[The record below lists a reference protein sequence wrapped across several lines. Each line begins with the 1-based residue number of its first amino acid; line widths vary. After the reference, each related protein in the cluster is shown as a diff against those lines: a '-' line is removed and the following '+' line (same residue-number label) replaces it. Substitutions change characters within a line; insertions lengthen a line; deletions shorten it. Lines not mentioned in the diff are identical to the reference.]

1 MICHIGSHWRIGS
14 VSQRLGRWQVP
25 EFKEFFV
32 WHGSWKVADIGR
44 LSPTLTMS
52 TTTAATAAPA
62 ASPEPD
68 AVEIS
73 LYESRRKI
81 QTRSVSGTF
90 THLRWAAV
98 WFTQILFYALPWFNW
113 NGRQAVLFD
122 LLSRRFYLGGL
133 VLYPQ
138 DFIYL
143 TGLLVMSALSL
154 FLFTAVAGRLWC
166 GYACPQTVYTE
177 IFMWIEKR
185 IEGDRAARIRLD
197 DAPMSG
203 AKFARR
209 GAKHLAW
216 VLFALWTGFTF
227 VGYFT
232 PIRAQTAEV
241 LAGSMG
247 AWQTFWIFFYGFA
260 TYGNAGFMREQVCKY
275 MCPYARFQSAM
286 FDKDTLIVTYDAA
299 RGEPRGSRGK
309 KVDPKEKGLGSCVD
323 CTLCVQVCP
332 TGIDIRK
339 GLQYECIGC
348 GACADVCDE
357 VMDKFGYAR
366 GLVKYSTQNA
376 MTGGWDKAQT
386 IRRALRP
393 RVLVYSAILGAIAV
407 AVGVS
412 LYLRV
417 PMKVDVIRDRGALA
431 RMVDQGRIE
440 NVYRLQ
446 IMNATEDRQ
455 LIRLAVE
462 GMEGIALAS
471 EPVVDVLPTEV
482 RTLAVRVQVPPGAA
496 SGSHPIVF
504 RLQSSTDEAIR
515 LDEKTTFLVPR

>member
-1 MICHIGSHWRIGS
+1 
-14 VSQRLGRWQVP
+14 
-25 EFKEFFV
+25 
-32 WHGSWKVADIGR
+32 
-44 LSPTLTMS
+44 
-52 TTTAATAAPA
+52 
-62 ASPEPD
+62 
-68 AVEIS
+68 
-73 LYESRRKI
+73 
-81 QTRSVSGTF
+81 
-90 THLRWAAV
+90 
-98 WFTQILFYALPWFNW
+98 
-113 NGRQAVLFD
+113 
-122 LLSRRFYLGGL
+122 
-133 VLYPQ
+133 
-138 DFIYL
+138 
-143 TGLLVMSALSL
+143 
-154 FLFTAVAGRLWC
+154 
-166 GYACPQTVYTE
+166 
-177 IFMWIEKR
+177 
-185 IEGDRAARIRLD
+185 
-197 DAPMSG
+197 
-203 AKFARR
+203 
-209 GAKHLAW
+209 
-216 VLFALWTGFTF
+216 
-227 VGYFT
+227 
-232 PIRAQTAEV
+232 
-241 LAGSMG
+241 
-247 AWQTFWIFFYGFA
+247 
-260 TYGNAGFMREQVCKY
+260 

-393 RVLVYSAILGAIAV
+393 RVLVYSAILGTIAV

-412 LYLRV
+412 LFLRV
-417 PMKVDVIRDRGALA
+417 PMKVDVIRDRGSLA

-462 GMEGIALAS
+462 GMDGIALAS
-471 EPVVDVLPTEV
+471 EPVVEVLPTEV

-504 RLQSSTDEAIR
+504 RLQSGTEEAIR
-515 LDEKTTFLVPR
+515 VDEKTTFLVPR